1 MFLLAQIILVIKTE
15 EKTTD
20 SILKKES
27 TTAYAESSFQYYP
40 HATSHTIVM

>member
-1 MFLLAQIILVIKTE
+1 MFLLAQIILVTMIE

-27 TTAYAESSFQYYP
+27 AQQHMLEAHSSIIHMQLHIP
-40 HATSHTIVM
+40 